1 MIRRPPRSTRTD
13 TLFPYTTLFR
23 SPFTDAAALKPQRIT
38 LGDGSTIDLKL
49 PAGVESGTQMRLGG
63 KGQAGPGG
71 NGDAIVMIEVQPHR
85 FFTRDGDDV
94 RLDLPVRLAEA
105 VLGTTERAPTVV
117 GAVNLTIAKGS
128 RPGKVLRLDRTRTR
142 LNSSS

>member
-71 NGDAIVMIEVQPHR
+71 HGAAIVTIEVQQPR

-94 RLDLPVRLAEA
+94 RLDLPVSPADA
-105 VLGTTERAPTVV
+105 VLGTTLRAPTVD
-117 GAVNLTIAKGS
+117 GAAHLSIAQTS
-128 RPGKVLRLDRTRTR
+128 RPGQVSAPTERKT
-142 LNSSS
+142 SAQGQ

>member
-49 PAGVESGTQMRLGG
+49 PAGVDSGTQLRLGG

-71 NGDAIVMIEVQPHR
+71 NGDAIVPIEVPPHR
-85 FFTRDGDDV
+85 FFTRASIDE
-94 RLDLPVRLAEA
+94 RLVLDRQHV
-105 VLGTTERAPTVV
+105 VLGKSVYGRCSSCCSQ
-117 GAVNLTIAKGS
+117 TIHKT
-128 RPGKVLRLDRTRTR
+128 P
-142 LNSSS
+142 